1 MAVIKLVLT
10 AAALVVVA
18 VNGANGDY
26 LVGQVDHLGHVDH
39 LAHFIS
45 KRAVLLDDDFAH
57 HGNTALHSRMT
68 RARAWAST
76 MLLAAAVVGV
86 VAELRPGLRHPRQA
100 TPPSSDEERQCLL
113 DIFAGISR
121 PECQKYVTPT
131 QPKPPVLQPTQQ
143 LPSQDC
149 VCARH
154 WHCKDK
160 GAQAPD
166 DNGDLV
172 GIVNVRSAGGNTC
185 VVVED
190 ICCRDIDTSLPPPR
204 PRNIYTPAC
213 GNRNPK
219 GVGGIFKGFTES
231 YAQFGEFPWMV
242 VVMTADQPLGSGQNA
257 YISGGSLVH
266 PSFVMTAAHYVADK
280 AAKDVAV
287 RLGEWNIKAP
297 TEPIKH
303 QEILV
308 SQIHLHPDFNPKSL
322 KYDVALL
329 QLKQPAQLGPTV
341 DTICLPSPFQKFD
354 GSQCVSSGWGKDI
367 FGQEGKY
374 QQILKTV
381 TLPAMN
387 HRSCEAALRRT
398 RLGSNFILDQTF
410 MCAGGQR
417 GKDLCTGDGGS
428 PLVCPKPGDP
438 NRYVQAGIVAWG
450 IGCGTEGV
458 PGVYADVSQAMPWI
472 NQVVQ
477 LEPEFDIRFGPVP

>member
-1 MAVIKLVLT
+1 
-10 AAALVVVA
+10 
-18 VNGANGDY
+18 
-26 LVGQVDHLGHVDH
+26 
-39 LAHFIS
+39 
-45 KRAVLLDDDFAH
+45 
-57 HGNTALHSRMT
+57 MT

-172 GIVNVRSAGGNTC
+172 GIVNVRSVGGNTC
-185 VVVED
+185 EVVED
-190 ICCRDIDTSLPPPR
+190 ICCRDIDTSLPPPGGLV
-204 PRNIYTPAC
+204 NGDVYTPAC

-219 GVGGIFKGFTES
+219 GVGGIFEGFTES

-303 QEILV
+303 QEVLV

-387 HRSCEAALRRT
+387 HGACEAALRQT
-398 RLGSNFILDQTF
+398 RLGSRFVLDQSF
-410 MCAGGQR
+410 MCAGGER

-438 NRYVQAGIVAWG
+438 NHYVQAGIVAWG

-472 NQVVQ
+472 DQVVQ
-477 LEPEFDIRFGPVP
+477 IAPEIDIRVDPFQ